1 MSIETIASI
10 SNGLNISDGLYINEL
25 DALNTESRSSPFAD
39 WLSGE
44 INAVNQQIQT
54 AEVKV
59 QKLAMGEEDNL
70 HQVMLSLEKAKLGFE
85 LALQVRNKLL
95 EGYQEI
101 MRMQV

>member
-1 MSIETIASI
+1 MTIDAI
-10 SNGLNISDGLYINEL
+10 GFIGPGTDVNEL
-25 DALNTESRSSPFAD
+25 AELKSPAASSSFAT
-39 WLSGE
+39 WLSQE
-44 INAVNQQIQT
+44 MNTVNQQIQN
-54 AEVKV
+54 AELQV
-59 QKLAMGEEDNL
+59 QQLAAGEQDNL